1 MKYEIL
7 GEPLPV
13 VVCHLEG
20 GESMITERGSMV
32 WMSPNMKMETGAGGI
47 GKAFGRM
54 FSGDSIFQNTYTA
67 QGGPGMIAF
76 GSSFPGSIRAIEVDP
91 AHPVVVQKSG
101 FLASE
106 QGVELSIFFQKKLGA
121 GVFGGEGFI
130 MQKLSGHG
138 TAFVELDGSAVEYEL
153 QAGESMV
160 IDSGNL
166 AMMDATCRPGPIP
179 QHGEQV
185 SQSFLE
191 ATGAGTHV
199 CRHLTVMTAL
209 AVRNA
214 GGCAGENQPPHSV
227 RSPRQPAS
235 TSLHVASKSPV
246 YQGSATSWPGRP
258 EYSSRRCSLPSG
270 SPPQMRYILRRL
282 ALSIPISRSYS
293 P

>member
-130 MQKLSGHG
+130 MQNLSGHG

-166 AMMDATCRPGPIP
+166 AMMDATCSMDIQMVKGVKNVLFGGEGLFNTVVTGPGKIVL
-179 QHGEQV
+179 QTMAISGV
-185 SQSFLE
+185 
-191 ATGAGTHV
+191 AA
-199 CRHLTVMTAL
+199 AL
-209 AVRNA
+209 APFLNT
-214 GGCAGENQPPHSV
+214 GN
-227 RSPRQPAS
+227 
-235 TSLHVASKSPV
+235 K
-246 YQGSATSWPGRP
+246 
-258 EYSSRRCSLPSG
+258 
-270 SPPQMRYILRRL
+270 
-282 ALSIPISRSYS
+282 
-293 P
+293 